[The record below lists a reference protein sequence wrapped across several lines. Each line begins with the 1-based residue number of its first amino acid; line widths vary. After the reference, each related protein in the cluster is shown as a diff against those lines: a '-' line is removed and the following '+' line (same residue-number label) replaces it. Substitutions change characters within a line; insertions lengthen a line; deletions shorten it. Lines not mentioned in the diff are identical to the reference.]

1 MFGNAMTLRAL
12 NNVFR
17 VHKSFSP
24 TFFYRDLNFEFPF
37 FLFYTDSFSD
47 VMQTLHSEINL
58 TCLEY
63 VILFKNHAAGF
74 DLLAFLY
81 LYS

>member
-1 MFGNAMTLRAL
+1 MNL
-12 NNVFR
+12 
-17 VHKSFSP
+17 SFVL
-24 TFFYRDLNFEFPF
+24 FNMV
-37 FLFYTDSFSD
+37 FYTDSFSD